1 MGVDEQLQITVRRDA
16 DRVVVMLDGELD
28 MASAPLL
35 QSTLEGAALATDTTM
50 VLDLQ
55 ALQFIDSTGLRAILS
70 LRVRSAVRC
79 NARLA
84 AGPASVGHNGRL
96 RAPADADR
104 LSACLAQ
111 VRTAPANTGG

>member
-70 LRVRSAVRC
+70 LRERCRDRAQQFAVTRGSPQVQ
-79 NARLA
+79 RLLDIT
-84 AGPASVGHNGRL
+84 GVSEHL
-96 RAPADADR
+96 QT
-104 LSACLAQ
+104 L
-111 VRTAPANTGG
+111 TA